1 MKVYNLSYQHI
12 AGHTMEKQ
20 TTSLFELFQA
30 LEMAMIDE
38 HIMDDTIVLSTEE
51 RAVQGLKQPET
62 ATPMSNEDIKRE
74 REYQLFKGGK
84 R

>member
-20 TTSLFELFQA
+20 TTGVFELFQA
-30 LEMAMIDE
+30 LEVAMGDQYVL
-38 HIMDDTIVLSTEE
+38 DDTIVLSTEE
-51 RAVQGLKQPET
+51 RAVEGLKQPET
-62 ATPMSNEDIKRE
+62 ATPMSDEDIKLE
-74 REYQLFKGGK
+74 REYQLFKGSK